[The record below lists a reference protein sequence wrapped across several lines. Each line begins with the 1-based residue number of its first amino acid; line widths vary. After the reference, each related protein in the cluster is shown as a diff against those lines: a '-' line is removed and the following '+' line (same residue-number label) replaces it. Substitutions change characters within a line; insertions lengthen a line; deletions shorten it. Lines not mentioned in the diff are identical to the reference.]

1 MRAMSPL
8 VIFSKTGV
16 GFSTSSVTPS
26 QDPSNRT
33 FKLLDSVEFS
43 LAFQYTK
50 GTAGETSLTFGI
62 DTSWD
67 GGTTWARTKDAG
79 LVVRSWTL
87 SISDTGV
94 FFAGP
99 FGDLFGGTHIR
110 WWAYTTGASVASTS
124 LTLTL
129 CPMMESM

>member
-8 VIFSKTGV
+8 VIFSKTGA
-16 GFSTSSVTPS
+16 GFSSNAASPS
-26 QDPSNRT
+26 QDPNSRT
-33 FKLLDSVEFS
+33 FKLVDAVHFS
-43 LAFQYTK
+43 LVYQYTK
-50 GTAGETSLTFGI
+50 GTSGETSMTFGV

-79 LVVRSWTL
+79 LVDRAWTR
-87 SISDTGV
+87 SISESGV
-94 FFAGP
+94 FFACP
-99 FGDLFGGTHIR
+99 FGDIYGGTHIR
-110 WWAYTTGASVASTS
+110 WWAYVTGTAVASTS